1 MNIMECIIKE
11 KKYLSFL
18 HNKKNILIEE
28 KETLKEENKLLTKEI
43 NKLSKEEFELNSDI
57 NHYDNVDKIIRVNT
71 IMRFIVTLL
80 ITILVLKFVPNIY
93 ANLLQDLI
101 LIPFYF
107 YETVSYFKSVDKEV
121 SFKNNFKI
129 IEKRMD
135 VNNLNLKIKRLKD
148 KLDKHEE
155 KLKLTNNDLNDVL
168 IEEDRHTKYLNSLKD
183 IIENYYLETLKSN
196 LGEDLMNKIN
206 YPTAPSLRL
215 KKEN

>member
-1 MNIMECIIKE
+1 MNIMECIINE

-43 NKLSKEEFELNSDI
+43 NKLSKEKFELNSDI
-57 NHYDNVDKIIRVNT
+57 VHYDNVDKIIRVNT
-71 IMRFIVTLL
+71 LMKFIFTLL
-80 ITILVLKFVPNIY
+80 ITVLVLKFVPNIY

-107 YETVSYFKSVDKEV
+107 YETISYFKSVDKEV

-135 VNNLNLKIKRLKD
+135 VNNLNLKIKRLKE

-155 KLKLTNNDLNDVL
+155 KLTRN
-168 IEEDRHTKYLNSLKD
+168 R
-183 IIENYYLETLKSN
+183 NY
-196 LGEDLMNKIN
+196 N
-206 YPTAPSLRL
+206 YIVY
-215 KKEN
+215 E

>member
-1 MNIMECIIKE
+1 MNIMECIINE

-18 HNKKNILIEE
+18 HNRKNNLLEQKTRYEE
-28 KETLKEENKLLTKEI
+28 EIKLLGKDI

-57 NHYDNVDKIIRVNT
+57 SHYDNVDKIIRFNT
-71 IMRFIVTLL
+71 IIRFIFTLL
-80 ITILVLKFVPNIY
+80 VTVLVLKFIPSIY

-107 YETVSYFKSVDKEV
+107 YETISYFKSVDKEV
-121 SFKNNFKI
+121 SFKNSFKI
-129 IEKRMD
+129 VRKRIEF
-135 VNNLNLKIKRLKD
+135 NNLDIKIKRLKE

-155 KLKLTNNDLNDVL
+155 KLKLTSKDLNEVL
-168 IEEDRHTKYLNSLKD
+168 IEEERHTKYLNSLKD
-183 IIENYYLETLKSN
+183 IIENYYLETLKNN

-206 YPTAPSLRL
+206 YPTAPSLKL

>member
-1 MNIMECIIKE
+1 MNIMECIIRE

-18 HNKKNILIEE
+18 HNKKNILEE

-80 ITILVLKFVPNIY
+80 ITVLVLKFIPNIY

-107 YETVSYFKSVDKEV
+107 YETIRYFKSVDKEV
-121 SFKNNFKI
+121 SFKNSFKI
-129 IEKRMD
+129 MEKRMD
-135 VNNLNLKIKRLKD
+135 INNLDLKIKKLKE

-155 KLKLTNNDLNDVL
+155 KLKLTNKDLNEVL
-168 IEEDRHTKYLNSLKD
+168 LEEERHTKYLNNLKD

-196 LGEDLMNKIN
+196 LGEDVMNKIN

>member
-1 MNIMECIIKE
+1 MNIIECIIKE

-80 ITILVLKFVPNIY
+80 ITILVLKFVPSTY

-135 VNNLNLKIKRLKD
+135 VNNLNLKIKKLKD

-168 IEEDRHTKYLNSLKD
+168 IEEERHTKYLNNLKD

>member
-1 MNIMECIIKE
+1 MNIIECIIKE

-80 ITILVLKFVPNIY
+80 ITILVLKFVPSTY

-107 YETVSYFKSVDKEV
+107 Y
-121 SFKNNFKI
+121 
-129 IEKRMD
+129 
-135 VNNLNLKIKRLKD
+135 
-148 KLDKHEE
+148 
-155 KLKLTNNDLNDVL
+155 
-168 IEEDRHTKYLNSLKD
+168 
-183 IIENYYLETLKSN
+183 
-196 LGEDLMNKIN
+196 
-206 YPTAPSLRL
+206 
-215 KKEN
+215 

>member
-1 MNIMECIIKE
+1 MNIIECIIRE

-28 KETLKEENKLLTKEI
+28 KETLREENKLLTKEI

-80 ITILVLKFVPNIY
+80 VTVLVLKFIPNIY

-107 YETVSYFKSVDKEV
+107 YETISYFKSVDKEV

-135 VNNLNLKIKRLKD
+135 VNNIEIKLKKLKE

-155 KLKLTNNDLNDVL
+155 KLKLTSKDLNEVL
-168 IEEDRHTKYLNSLKD
+168 LEEERHTKYLNNLKD
-183 IIENYYLETLKSN
+183 IIENYYLDTLKST

>member
-1 MNIMECIIKE
+1 MNIMECIIRE

-80 ITILVLKFVPNIY
+80 ITVLVLKFIPNIY

-107 YETVSYFKSVDKEV
+107 YETIRYFKSVDKEV
-121 SFKNNFKI
+121 SFKNSFKI
-129 IEKRMD
+129 MEKRMD
-135 VNNLNLKIKRLKD
+135 INNLDLKIKKLKE

-155 KLKLTNNDLNDVL
+155 KLKLTNKDLNEVL
-168 IEEDRHTKYLNSLKD
+168 LEEERHTKYLNNLKD

-196 LGEDLMNKIN
+196 LGEDVMNKIN

>member
-1 MNIMECIIKE
+1 MNIMECIINE

-18 HNKKNILIEE
+18 HNRKKILIEE

-215 KKEN
+215 KKES